1 MTMKSLV
8 VLILLCCPLL
18 LFAAPHVVV
27 SIAPIHALATAIMQ
41 GRGEPQLL
49 LPPTYS
55 PHTYQLKP
63 SAATLLSKAELIVW
77 VGPEL
82 EHALGKSIEKLSKPA
97 RILQLSRAKGL
108 TLLPSSNAA
117 HGSIDPHIWLDP
129 QNAIRIADVIKAA
142 LIELDPAATKL
153 YQHNHAMLSEKLEQL
168 DHELEQTMQSMQAI
182 PFLVYHDALQ
192 YFNRR
197 YHLNQVGMI
206 NPNPDLPL
214 KARALYDTHKIIFVK
229 KPVCLFGENQVDSN
243 TLAQIAEDLR
253 LRFARIDILGS
264 TLEPGTALYTQLMK
278 NLAHTIKHCLTA

>member
-1 MTMKSLV
+1 MKSLA
-8 VLILLCCPLL
+8 VLVLLCCPIL

-41 GRGEPQLL
+41 GQGEPQLL

-63 SAATLLSKAELIVW
+63 SAAALLSKAELIVW

-82 EHALGKSIEKLSKPA
+82 EHALGKSIEKLSKRA
-97 RILQLSRAKGL
+97 KILQLSRTKDL
-108 TLLPSSNAA
+108 TLLPFSNAA
-117 HGSIDPHIWLDP
+117 HGTIDPHVWLDP
-129 QNAIRIADVIKAA
+129 QNAIRIAAAIKDA
-142 LIELDPAATKL
+142 LIEADPAATKL
-153 YQHNHAMLSEKLEQL
+153 YQHNYALLSEKLSQL
-168 DHELEQTMQSMQAI
+168 DHELEETLQPVQGI

-192 YFNRR
+192 YFNHR
-197 YHLNQVGMI
+197 YHLNQVGVI
-206 NPNPDLPL
+206 NTNPDLPL
-214 KARALYDTHKIIFVK
+214 KARNLYEIHKMVFVK

-264 TLEPGTALYTQLMK
+264 TLDPGAALYTKLMK
-278 NLAHTIKHCLTA
+278 NLAHTIKQCLAT